1 MTMVTLAPAD
11 QQTLNDQSIDG
22 DQPGT
27 VLRDF
32 ETVLAFID
40 NHITTVSPKHNLL
53 SMGFLAPLND
63 QMTHPMQIALKRPQQ
78 RAYAH
83 LHALYLL
90 LRATG
95 LAYVTGAENKPRL
108 ALDADGLASWRP
120 LNSTE
125 RYFTLLETWLLRA
138 KSEIIGERPNPF
150 QSPIADWDGFFRRI
164 SDQGLRITGDKKEE
178 ERLAYVPGLLTV
190 AMLELFGLV
199 TVQHGKPEPG
209 KGWRI
214 VEIHRHPWG
223 DALLHLLSEQLQSLD
238 FRPRLDTEA
247 EIEFGELQG
256 FIQPYFP
263 AWRHNLRLS
272 EAEFRDGTHIFNV
285 SLGRVWRRIAVQG
298 RHDLDH
304 LSDAILDAFE
314 FDDDHLYKF
323 SYTSRFG
330 TLTSIHHPSLEESP
344 LTSEVC
350 VGEVPLRLGTSM
362 TYLYDFGDR
371 WEFDVRLER
380 IDPVDRA
387 MRKARILE
395 THGKAPEQYPWA
407 NDWEA

>member
-1 MTMVTLAPAD
+1 MVTLAPAD
-11 QQTLNDQSIDG
+11 QQTLNDQPIDG

-40 NHITTVSPKHNLL
+40 DHITTVSPKHNLF
-53 SMGFLAPLND
+53 SMGSLAPLND
-63 QMTHPMQIALKRPQQ
+63 QMTHPMQMALKRPQQ

-120 LNSTE
+120 LNATE

-138 KSEIIGERPNPF
+138 KSEIIGERPKPF

-164 SDQGLRITGDKKEE
+164 PDKGLRIAGDKKEE

-214 VEIHRHPWG
+214 VEIHR
-223 DALLHLLSEQLQSLD
+223 
-238 FRPRLDTEA
+238 RPTCA
-247 EIEFGELQG
+247 GEL
-256 FIQPYFP
+256 
-263 AWRHNLRLS
+263 
-272 EAEFRDGTHIFNV
+272 
-285 SLGRVWRRIAVQG
+285 
-298 RHDLDH
+298 
-304 LSDAILDAFE
+304 
-314 FDDDHLYKF
+314 
-323 SYTSRFG
+323 
-330 TLTSIHHPSLEESP
+330 SIS
-344 LTSEVC
+344 
-350 VGEVPLRLGTSM
+350 
-362 TYLYDFGDR
+362 
-371 WEFDVRLER
+371 
-380 IDPVDRA
+380 
-387 MRKARILE
+387 
-395 THGKAPEQYPWA
+395 
-407 NDWEA
+407 